1 MGKIKRK
8 CDNCGKEYTA
18 DTRNLKR
25 GWGGCV
31 AAKVVLPKREKEA
44 NPDITQNVLQKT
56 TLSVFYGVCHILT
69 RTEKGIF

>member
-25 GWGGCV
+25 GGGYV
-31 AAKVVLPKREKEA
+31 AAKVAPPKREKKA
-44 NPDITQNVLQKT
+44 NPDITQNGLQ
-56 TLSVFYGVCHILT
+56 
-69 RTEKGIF
+69 

>member
-25 GWGGCV
+25 GWG
-31 AAKVVLPKREKEA
+31 VVL
-44 NPDITQNVLQKT
+44 LQK
-56 TLSVFYGVCHILT
+56 LCCPKERKKQT
-69 RTEKGIF
+69 RI